1 MRFKNKEILRFFI
14 IAIFASTII
23 TSSLFQTQ
31 ISTAQRPDNI
41 APPPPSVGAGVPLTY
56 FGPSPSEVDPQLIG
70 PVKLLKAGQVD
81 LNASTITLPLYQGQ
95 VKTNST
101 EGDGVKKVWYVLT
114 DTSDRGNAESLGL
127 NWSPKLTYSQVG
139 NATRVATIE
148 KNTTLTFNAGTVDF
162 KPNRTLVPGDAP
174 NAFPPKAA
182 TAGSVGDKDYSPLVR
197 IQNAGNQIYN
207 APIVAYDVEAK
218 DISFCNGNPDHGLVH
233 DKVVKIC
240 PEEQT
245 VTLKLVQGLSF
256 SRPVLYLSLDASEQ
270 TTATLE
276 VATFAP
282 RLDDIQTGHD
292 DSAFS
297 AIERLFAVTNGPT
310 GKDNPQRQGLNSAII
325 DNATSPLN
333 IFGGIPT
340 IALDYSP
347 LWDVNLGEWTKEAS
361 DNGYKSRL
369 NQEFQFLDFVE
380 QGWITGPEGKPFGS
394 TGNIVNCP
402 IVFRFL

>member
-1 MRFKNKEILRFFI
+1 MKPKERKIVIFSI
-14 IAIFASTII
+14 IAIFALTIT

-31 ISTAQRPDNI
+31 ISKAQRPDNI
-41 APPPPSVGAGVPLTY
+41 APPSPSVGAGVPLTY

-81 LNASTITLPLYQGQ
+81 INASTVTLPLYQGQ

-101 EGDGVKKVWYVLT
+101 EGNGTKKVWYVLT

-139 NATRVATIE
+139 NATRIATIE

-162 KPNRTLVPGDAP
+162 KPNRTLIAGDSP

-182 TAGSVGDKDYSPLVR
+182 TAGSVGDDDYSPLVR

-218 DISFCNGNPDHGLVH
+218 DISFCDGNPDHSLVH

-240 PEEQT
+240 PEEAT
-245 VTLKLVQGLSF
+245 VTLKLIQGFSF

-325 DNATSPLN
+325 DNASSPLN

-340 IALDYSP
+340 LALDYSP
-347 LWDVNLGEWTKEAS
+347 LWDLNLGEWTKQAS

>member
-14 IAIFASTII
+14 ISIFASTII

-325 DNATSPLN
+325 DNASSPLN

>member
-1 MRFKNKEILRFFI
+1 MRLKDKKILRFFI
-14 IAIFASTII
+14 IAIFASTI
-23 TSSLFQTQ
+23 TSASLFQTQ
-31 ISTAQRPDNI
+31 ISKAQNQENI
-41 APPPPSVGAGVPLTY
+41 APPPPSVGTDVPLTY

-81 LNASTITLPLYQGQ
+81 INASTITLPLYQGQ

-101 EGDGVKKVWYVLT
+101 EGNGVKKVWYVLT
-114 DTSDRGNAESLGL
+114 DTSDKGNAESLGL

-139 NATRVATIE
+139 NATRIATIE

-174 NAFPPKAA
+174 NAFPPKVANA
-182 TAGSVGDKDYSPLVR
+182 SSVGDNDYSPLVR

-207 APIVAYDVEAK
+207 APIIAYNVEAK
-218 DISFCNGNPDHGLVH
+218 DISFCNGNPDHSLVH
-233 DKVVKIC
+233 EKVVKIC
-240 PEEQT
+240 PEKQT
-245 VTLKLVQGLSF
+245 VTLKLVPGFSF

-276 VATFAP
+276 GGTFAP

-297 AIERLFAVTNGPT
+297 AVERLFAVTNGPT

-325 DNATSPLN
+325 DNVSGPLN
-333 IFGGIPT
+333 VFGGVPT

-347 LWDVNLGEWTKEAS
+347 LWDVNLGEWTKQAT

-380 QGWITGPEGKPFGS
+380 QGWITGPGGKPFGS

>member
-1 MRFKNKEILRFFI
+1 MRLKDKKILRFFI
-14 IAIFASTII
+14 IAIFASTI
-23 TSSLFQTQ
+23 TSASLFQTQ
-31 ISTAQRPDNI
+31 ISKAQNQENI
-41 APPPPSVGAGVPLTY
+41 APPPPSVGTDVPLTY

-81 LNASTITLPLYQGQ
+81 INASTITLPLYQGQ

-101 EGDGVKKVWYVLT
+101 EGNGVKKVWYILT
-114 DTSDRGNAESLGL
+114 DTSDKGNAESLGL

-139 NATRVATIE
+139 NATRIATIE

-174 NAFPPKAA
+174 NAFPPKVANA
-182 TAGSVGDKDYSPLVR
+182 SSVGDNDYSPLVR

-207 APIVAYDVEAK
+207 APIIAYNVEAK
-218 DISFCNGNPDHGLVH
+218 DISFCNGNPDHSLVH
-233 DKVVKIC
+233 EKVVKIC
-240 PEEQT
+240 PEKQT
-245 VTLKLVQGLSF
+245 VTLKLVPGFSF

-276 VATFAP
+276 GGTFAP

-297 AIERLFAVTNGPT
+297 AVERLFAVTNGPT

-325 DNATSPLN
+325 DNASGPLN
-333 IFGGIPT
+333 VFGGVPT

-347 LWDVNLGEWTKEAS
+347 LWDVNLGEWTKQAT

-380 QGWITGPEGKPFGS
+380 QGWITGPGGKPFGS

>member
-174 NAFPPKAA
+174 NAFPPKVA

>member
-1 MRFKNKEILRFFI
+1 M
-14 IAIFASTII
+14 
-23 TSSLFQTQ
+23 FQTQ

-325 DNATSPLN
+325 DNASSPLN